1 MDKHSAEQR
10 SYNMSKIKSK
20 NTKPELFVFEA
31 LKKYKLKF
39 KNHYSVYGKPDIAFP
54 KLKVAVFIDG
64 EFWHGRRFKKERDSY
79 KQFWIKKIAGNIK
92 RDRKNRA
99 LLKKEGWKVIRIWDK
114 DLKKNPEKEI
124 AKIISTISEV
134 TPD

>member
-1 MDKHSAEQR
+1 
-10 SYNMSKIKSK
+10 MSQVKSE
-20 NTKPELFVFEA
+20 NTRPELYVFDA
-31 LKKYKLKF
+31 LKRLKLKF
-39 KNHYSVYGKPDIAFP
+39 KKHYPVFGKPDAAFP
-54 KLKVAVFIDG
+54 KLKIAIFIDG
-64 EFWHGRRFKKERDSY
+64 EFWHGRRFKKERETY
-79 KQFWIKKIAGNIK
+79 KQFWIKKIEGNIK

-124 AKIISTISEV
+124 EKIVNAVNEV